1 MTFYSKGTRALTD
14 EIVCTYVKEAELVA
28 LRHVLDACK
37 RDKKE
42 ELTLPRHVK
51 RGFVVLQRMLTTCRA
66 HVKGE
71 AAEEA
76 ADGAKALGFLEL
88 AKAIEE
94 LAKENEN
101 AEGGDSK
108 KDKKDK
114 KDDKKATIKIFKR
127 HPRILTLLPHSRTI
141 RLTRETCHDFF
152 DL

>member
-1 MTFYSKGTRALTD
+1 
-14 EIVCTYVKEAELVA
+14 
-28 LRHVLDACK
+28 VLDACK

-42 ELTLPRHVK
+42 ELILPRHVK
-51 RGFVVLQRMLTTCRA
+51 RGFVVLQRMLTTCRS

-94 LAKENEN
+94 FAKENEN
-101 AEGGDSK
+101 AEGGDVK

-114 KDDKKATIKIFKR
+114 KDDKKAKKNLEKSVSKSVS
-127 HPRILTLLPHSRTI
+127 RILTYYCI
-141 RLTRETCHDFF
+141 GY
-152 DL
+152 